1 MSKSDFSQEL
11 YVGVENPDSVHS
23 LLDSFDALYDTFH
36 EEVDVALKA
45 RERFDV
51 ERLHLVDQ
59 LLVLAQSLKAFDKS
73 LPHVR
78 LSSIKHEE
86 AKERLKERVKVAKRE
101 IEARKMENA
110 KKSAPLPVV
119 PEKSH
124 EESKRIEELERIRS
138 FRKELEGLTKEI
150 SSLDL

>member
-1 MSKSDFSQEL
+1 MSNSDFSQEL
-11 YVGVENPDSVHS
+11 YVGVESPDAVHS
-23 LLDSFDALYDTFH
+23 LLDSFDALYDNFH
-36 EEVDVALKA
+36 EQVDGAVIA
-45 RERFDV
+45 REHFDI

-59 LLVLAQSLKAFDKS
+59 LMVLAQSLKEFDKS

-78 LSSIKHEE
+78 LAAIKREE
-86 AKERLKERVKVAKRE
+86 VKERLKERVKVAKKE
-101 IEARKMENA
+101 LDAKKNVEAA
-110 KKSAPLPVV
+110 KKSVRVV

-124 EESKRIEELERIRS
+124 EVKRNEELERIRS